1 MLRLGIKDFS
11 DESYSKS
18 YEEAAASSSFSEEQR
33 SDRDFLQSVRT
44 ADMLSQASEFFLPG
58 KKERD
63 AARSDIFHR
72 ITVSL
77 YPYQTLMYYLLGFA
91 ILAAVFWCAS
101 AFWIKVRSF
110 FQYSVFSD
118 YSFWYLFY
126 YTFKAQPQIFIICL
140 LIGVYLALLTGNKY
154 AKACERLPDDEIIRP
169 KRKDWTSNDW
179 LNYSPAEIAR
189 VFEIT
194 KPKMPVNIPVCMYK
208 GRLLN
213 IPESLKHYQ
222 MPNQNMCGVGL
233 SGTGKTYSFLE
244 VYILTMIAM
253 GRSFFS
259 ADTKGGILEKYE
271 ALLMKM
277 GYQVEKMVLGDWAH
291 SDGWDMFR
299 PIVQAPA
306 SRADDYINNMAETL
320 INTAGKLSERGPDFW
335 TQQEQMLL
343 RGLIYYVTRSP
354 AYKGERTIKGLMMLL
369 MGGTEGLRQVFA
381 GLSPGDP
388 AFTPTS
394 NFRGSSETI
403 QDSARSGLQGKLQI
417 FETEAVME
425 CLSYDTINIKEAL
438 KRPTATFLVTS
449 DYLETY
455 DVIAALFTSHVYQEL
470 TEVADSR
477 KGKKLER
484 PYNIA
489 VDEICNMA
497 AIRSFSKIIS
507 TNRSRNIHI
516 AFAIQSVGQLEE
528 RYGKLWDNIM
538 GNCAITLFFGCG
550 NEDIRT
556 AEVISKRCGKV
567 KSVLEQ
573 VSMSNSPLRPKSL
586 RAIEGSVRTTE
597 QYVDLLPV
605 TKAMTLLP
613 DELLVCVA
621 GRNVLKAEPYGAHL
635 HPLHEEAEEAKERED
650 ERKAR
655 LKEQGIEEWP
665 EWLEH
670 YLAENENAKPPVEKS
685 FPASEFE
692 KEGMPVAYS
701 IDERRRFLAAAEAEK
716 EEKQRAE
723 ERRREFEKYLKQQD
737 FSQHDEETA
746 GTRRGV
752 KEFAKR
758 ITIEMPAPAETETVS
773 EGACIQKEQD
783 DYDPELEDFD

>member
-1 MLRLGIKDFS
+1 MLKLGIRDNAPYS
-11 DESYSKS
+11 DESY
-18 YEEAAASSSFSEEQR
+18 EEASASSSFSEAVLFSRVGEVFR
-33 SDRDFLQSVRT
+33 
-44 ADMLSQASEFFLPG
+44 PG

-77 YPYQTLMYYLLGFA
+77 YPYQTKAFYMLTAA
-91 ILAAVFWCAS
+91 IILITFWFVS
-101 AFWIKVRSF
+101 AIWIKIL
-110 FQYSVFSD
+110 SVFRHFAFSD
-118 YSFWYLFY
+118 YFITNLIS
-126 YTFKAQPQIFIICL
+126 YTFTDAPYIFITC
-140 LIGVYLALLTGNKY
+140 LIGGAYLALLIGNKY
-154 AKACERLPDDEIIRP
+154 AKACERLPDDEIRRP

-189 VFEIT
+189 IFEIT
-194 KPKMPVNIPVCMYK
+194 RPKKPVNIPVCMYK
-208 GRLLN
+208 GKLLCV
-213 IPESLKHYQ
+213 PESLKHYQ
-222 MPNQNMCGVGL
+222 MPNQNMCAVGL

-271 ALLMKM
+271 ALLKQM
-277 GYQVEKMVLGDWAH
+277 GFIVQKMVLGDWAS

-320 INTAGKLSERGPDFW
+320 INTAGKVSERGPDFW
-335 TQQEQMLL
+335 TAQEQQLL
-343 RGLIYYVTRSP
+343 RGLIKFITRSP
-354 AYKGERTIKGLMMLL
+354 AYKGERTLKGMMKLL
-369 MGGTEGLRQVFA
+369 MGGTEGLRQAFA
-381 GLSPGDP
+381 GLAPGDP
-388 AFTPTS
+388 AYTATS

-455 DVIAALFTSHVYQEL
+455 DVIASLFTSHVYQEL

-516 AFAIQSVGQLEE
+516 AFAIQSVGQLED

-538 GNCAITLFFGCG
+538 GNCSITIFFGCG
-550 NEDIRT
+550 NEDDKT
-556 AEVISKRCGKV
+556 AEVMSKRCGKV
-567 KSVLEQ
+567 QSVMEQ

-586 RAIEGSVRTTE
+586 RAIEGSVRTTL
-597 QYVDLLPV
+597 QYVDLLPQA
-605 TKAMTLLP
+605 KAKTLLP
-613 DELLVCVA
+613 DELLICVA
-621 GRNVLKAEPYGAHL
+621 GRNVLRAEPYGAHL
-635 HPLHEEAEEAKERED
+635 HPLHEEAEEAKAQED
-650 ERKAR
+650 ERKER
-655 LKEQGIEEWP
+655 LKEQGIQEWP
-665 EWLEH
+665 EWLDH
-670 YLAENENAKPPVEKS
+670 YLAENENAKAPVEKS
-685 FPASEFE
+685 FPASDFE
-692 KEGMPVAYS
+692 KEGMPAAYS

-723 ERRREFEKYLKQQD
+723 ERRREFEKYLKQQG
-737 FSQHDEETA
+737 FSARGEETPE
-746 GTRRGV
+746 TRSGV
-752 KEFAKR
+752 REFAKR
-758 ITIEMPAPAETETVS
+758 ITMEIPAPAETETVVKTPYIR
-773 EGACIQKEQD
+773 EEPD
-783 DYDPELEDFD
+783 DYDPEFEEFD